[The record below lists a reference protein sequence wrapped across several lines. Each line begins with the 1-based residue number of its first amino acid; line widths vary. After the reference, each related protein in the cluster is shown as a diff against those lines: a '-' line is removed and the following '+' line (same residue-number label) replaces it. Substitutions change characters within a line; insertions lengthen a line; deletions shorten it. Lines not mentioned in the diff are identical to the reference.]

1 MSRSFPTS
9 KVSLRF
15 SSILLLFIAIS
26 ILLRVINLGN
36 REFWYDEVLS
46 LLLAPGQ
53 KVAYQTPKDT
63 PVLLADYTTL
73 LNLPVEGGIHGVLE
87 TGKNL
92 LKGIAGGEPHPPL
105 FFLTQHLWLRL
116 FGNSE
121 AAMRSLSAGLSV
133 TAIAGAFGLG
143 RILLGQQGSLLFTAL
158 LAVNPYYLFHSLNV
172 RMYGPLVFWTIL
184 SAWALLELISLERT
198 VEQERG
204 TQNRQQEKCFRS
216 KLSSATRVASLQS
229 STLLW
234 NLLLITSV
242 AAGLMT
248 FYLFAYWLL
257 ALAAIVLVL
266 GKSRWWQHG
275 LRLGAGIILTM
286 PWVLWGTRQQLH
298 NADLN
303 RFSTSAGSIE
313 TGWRHVQDVLQIL
326 GIHLI
331 LGDWITGLPASS
343 ATVAGGVAALM
354 LLVSAI
360 ALWRQQ
366 TVTSNL
372 LAITLLMGIFPL
384 LVGLMADVMAGKFT
398 ISFGWGRATIFILP
412 GCLLLLTAGIE
423 RAAGQWKRPIAIAL
437 LMLFLSL
444 SIADFTARS
453 RWMFHQVAD
462 LIEQDSTA
470 PTLILLDSQA
480 WGHVMRL
487 AYYIPPTSSVWLLAQ
502 ASANLA
508 PALDK
513 TLLSQPKLYQRILW
527 LDSAEPVW
535 STPSTASQRQQIR
548 QILQRQFKL
557 KKTKHLSG
565 TMDLDRFTVEFY
577 QRFAS
582 DS

>member
-1 MSRSFPTS
+1 MSRGVPTS
-9 KVSLRF
+9 KLSLPF
-15 SSILLLFIAIS
+15 SSILLLFIAIA
-26 ILLRVINLGN
+26 ILLRVINLGS

-46 LLLAPGQ
+46 LLLATGQ

-73 LNLPVEGGIHGVLE
+73 LNLPVERGIHDVLE

-133 TAIAGAFGLG
+133 TAIASAFNLG
-143 RILLGQQGSLLFTAL
+143 RILLGQQGGLLFSAL

-184 SAWALLELISLERT
+184 SGWALLELISLERT

-204 TQNRQQEKCFRS
+204 TQNKQQEKCFRS
-216 KLSSATRVASLQS
+216 KLSSASRVTFLKS
-229 STLLW
+229 SRFIW
-234 NLLLITSV
+234 NILLITSV

-248 FYLFAYWLL
+248 FYFFAYWLL

-266 GKSRWWQHG
+266 DKSRWWQHG
-275 LRLGAGIILTM
+275 LRLGASVMLTM
-286 PWVLWGTRQQLH
+286 PWVVWGTRQQLH

-303 RFSTSAGSIE
+303 RFSASTSLIE

-331 LGDWITGLPASS
+331 LGDWITVLPPIA

-366 TVTSNL
+366 AVTSNQL
-372 LAITLLMGIFPL
+372 TITLLMGILPL
-384 LVGLMADVMAGKFT
+384 LVGLTADAIAGKFT
-398 ISFGWGRATIFILP
+398 IAFGWGRATIFILP
-412 GCLLLLTAGIE
+412 GCLLLLAAGLE

-437 LMLFLSL
+437 LMLFLSI
-444 SIADFTARS
+444 SIADFTARP
-453 RWMFHQVAD
+453 RWMFHQIAD
-462 LIEQDSTA
+462 PIEQDSTA
-470 PTLILLDSQA
+470 PTLILLNSQA

-502 ASANLA
+502 PSANLA

-513 TLLSQPKLYQRILW
+513 TLSSQPKHYQRIVW
-527 LDSAEPVW
+527 LDIAQPVW
-535 STPSTASQRQQIR
+535 STPSTLSQRQQVR
-548 QILQRQFKL
+548 QSLERQFQL
-557 KKTKHLSG
+557 IKTQHLSG
-565 TMDLDRFTVEFY
+565 TMDLDRFSVEFY
-577 QRFAS
+577 QRVAS
-582 DS
+582 NS

>member
-1 MSRSFPTS
+1 MSPSFPTS
-9 KVSLRF
+9 LSLRF
-15 SSILLLFIAIS
+15 SSILLILIAIAV
-26 ILLRVINLGN
+26 LLRVINLGS

-46 LLLAPGQ
+46 LLLATGQ
-53 KVAYQTPKDT
+53 KVAYQTPKDA

-73 LNLPVEGGIHGVLE
+73 LQLPVEHGVHEVLE

-121 AAMRSLSAGLSV
+121 AAMRSLGAGLSV
-133 TAIAGAFGLG
+133 GAIASAFGLG
-143 RILLGQQGSLLFTAL
+143 RILLGQQGGLLFSAL

-172 RMYGPLVFWTIL
+172 RMYGPIVLWTIL

-204 TQNRQQEKCFRS
+204 TQNGQQEKSFRS
-216 KLSSATRVASLQS
+216 KLSSVTKVTPLQS
-229 STLLW
+229 SALLW
-234 NLLLITSV
+234 NLLFITSV

-266 GKSRWWQHG
+266 DKSRWWQHG
-275 LRLGAGIILTM
+275 LRLGAGVMLTM
-286 PWVLWGTRQQLH
+286 PWVVWGTRQQLH
-298 NADLN
+298 NADLE

-313 TGWRHVQDVLQIL
+313 TGWRHIQDVLQIL

-331 LGDWITGLPASS
+331 LGDWITGLPPIC

-354 LLVSAI
+354 RLVCAI

-366 TVTSNL
+366 TLTSNL
-372 LAITLLMGIFPL
+372 LTVTLLMGIFPL
-384 LVGLMADVMAGKFT
+384 LVGLTADAIAGKFT
-398 ISFGWGRATIFILP
+398 IAFGWGRATIFILP
-412 GCLLLLTAGIE
+412 GCLLLLAAGIE

-437 LMLFLSL
+437 LMLLLSIG
-444 SIADFTARS
+444 IADFTARP

-502 ASANLA
+502 PSAKLA

-513 TLLSQPKLYQRILW
+513 TFLSQPKPYQRILW
-527 LDSAEPVW
+527 LDSAEPLW
-535 STPSTASQRQQIR
+535 STPSTLSQRQQVREI
-548 QILQRQFKL
+548 IERQFQLL
-557 KKTKHLSG
+557 KTLHLSG
-565 TMDLDRFTVEFY
+565 TMDLDRFSVKFY
-577 QRFAS
+577 QRSAS